1 MPHGN
6 DDNRRTTRHVSAA
19 FHSIAKFSL
28 GVLIFISA
36 KGTKGLGSAVQIKSI
51 PMLLKV
57 SVSIHFYRAF
67 VTLFRALDMHGLF
80 SNNTPF
86 PKMHRLKDLVGSP

>member
-1 MPHGN
+1 
-6 DDNRRTTRHVSAA
+6 
-19 FHSIAKFSL
+19 
-28 GVLIFISA
+28 
-36 KGTKGLGSAVQIKSI
+36 
-51 PMLLKV
+51 MLLKV